1 MELSVIIVNYNVK
14 FFLEQCLH
22 SVVKALQFIDSEIIV
37 VDNNSA
43 DGSVQMVA
51 SRFPDVQLIVNSENT
66 GFSRANNQAILK
78 SNGRYILLLNPDT
91 VVQEDTFQKCIEFMN
106 AHENVGCLGVKM
118 IDGKG
123 RYLPESK
130 RGLPTPRTAFYKISG
145 LSALFPRSQIFAR
158 YYMGHLDPGST
169 HSIDVVS
176 GAFMFIK
183 RAALEKTGLLDE
195 SFFMYGEDIDIS
207 FRVQQA
213 GFENIYFPETTIIH
227 YKGESTKRG
236 SINYVIMFYRAMI
249 IFARK
254 HFRKSAFW
262 LFSFGIHLA
271 ICFRAGIS
279 ILFRFLQNMIIPVSD
294 AIFIYSG
301 YAVLL
306 PLWERV
312 HFDMKGYY
320 PELIMKWVVPGY
332 IVIWMGC
339 IFFATGYEKKV
350 KINDLA
356 RGVLTGTLTLLIV
369 YALLPEN
376 WRFSRAILLM
386 GTLWVFISTI
396 LIRYLLS
403 IIQSQ
408 VFSFEIF
415 KKKKRIL
422 IIGHKEEGSRVY
434 SIIKQ
439 TQVIPELVGFV
450 SPAGSHFSDEYIGH
464 INQINEIVRINHIE
478 EVIFCAAEVSSKQ
491 IIHSMLKF
499 KNTHVDFK
507 IAPPESLS
515 IIGSNSNQ
523 APGEIY
529 TLNFH
534 TLSRTLT
541 RRKKRFF
548 DVGMACLLLIA
559 FPVIAL
565 LVKRPFS
572 LLRNIFF
579 VLGGKLSWVGYIKDD
594 SKASYTSDLPP
605 LPQGV
610 LSVLDDFQ
618 QNRQNSI
625 NLEHLNLSYAKD
637 YCVYNDLK
645 LICTHFRELGRKT
658 IGKINQD

>member
-22 SVVKALQFIDSEIIV
+22 AVVKALQFIDSEIIV
-37 VDNNSA
+37 VDNDSA

-51 SRFPDVQLIVNSENT
+51 TRFPGVQLIINSENA
-66 GFSRANNQAILK
+66 GFSRANNQAILRSK
-78 SNGRYILLLNPDT
+78 GKYILLLNPDT

-106 AHENVGCLGVKM
+106 GHENVGCLGVKM

-123 RYLPESK
+123 KFLPESK
-130 RGLPTPRTAFYKISG
+130 RGLPTPRTAFYKITG
-145 LSALFPRSQIFAR
+145 LSAIFPHSRIFAR
-158 YYMGHLDPGST
+158 YYMGHLDPGAT
-169 HSIDVVS
+169 HSIDIVS
-176 GAFMFIK
+176 GAFMFL
-183 RAALEKTGLLDE
+183 RRFSLEKTGLLDE

-207 FRVQQA
+207 FRIQQA
-213 GFENIYFPETTIIH
+213 GFENVYFPETTIIH

-254 HFRKSAFW
+254 HFKKRAFW

-279 ILFRFLQNMIIPVSD
+279 ILFRFLQNMITPVSD

-312 HFDMKGYY
+312 HFEMEGYY
-320 PELIMKWVVPGY
+320 PELFMKWVVPGY

-339 IFFATGYEKKV
+339 VFFTTGYEKKV

-356 RGVLTGTLTLLIV
+356 RGVLSGTLALLII

-403 IIQSQ
+403 ILQSQ

-450 SPAGSHFSDEYIGH
+450 SPAGSPFSDEYIGH
-464 INQINEIVRINHIE
+464 INQINEIVRVNRVE

-491 IIHSMLKF
+491 IIHTMLRF

-507 IAPPESLS
+507 IAPPESMS
-515 IIGSNSNQ
+515 VIGSNSNQ

-534 TLSRTLT
+534 TLSRPLT
-541 RRKKRFF
+541 RRKKRVF
-548 DVGMACLLLIA
+548 DVGIACLLLIA
-559 FPVIAL
+559 FPIIAL
-565 LVKRPFS
+565 MAKKPIG
-572 LLRNIFF
+572 LLRNLFF
-579 VLGGKLSWVGYIKDD
+579 VLGGRLSWVGYIEDD
-594 SKASYTSDLPP
+594 SLVLLASELPP
-605 LPQGV
+605 LRQGV
-610 LSVLDDFQ
+610 LSVLDDFPH
-618 QNRQNSI
+618 NRQNSI
-625 NLEHLNLSYAKD
+625 NIEQLNLSYAKD
-637 YCVYNDLK
+637 YCIYNDLK
-645 LICTHFRELGRKT
+645 LICAHFRELGRK
-658 IGKINQD
+658 INGKINQD